1 MRNVTEVYV
10 HPTGSAIVIK
20 SEGKYYGHGE
30 QFGILLGVNYACQME
45 GYTQII
51 INFDVKKLFYTG
63 TAIFAL
69 SDANELYGW
78 GGVISNENVK
88 EWDIQRYYYT
98 KQKVEF

>member
-1 MRNVTEVYV
+1 MYV

-51 INFDVKKLFYTG
+51 INFDVKNYFTQERQYL
-63 TAIFAL
+63 
-69 SDANELYGW
+69 LYPTQTSFTD
-78 GGVISNENVK
+78 GG
-88 EWDIQRYYYT
+88 
-98 KQKVEF
+98 